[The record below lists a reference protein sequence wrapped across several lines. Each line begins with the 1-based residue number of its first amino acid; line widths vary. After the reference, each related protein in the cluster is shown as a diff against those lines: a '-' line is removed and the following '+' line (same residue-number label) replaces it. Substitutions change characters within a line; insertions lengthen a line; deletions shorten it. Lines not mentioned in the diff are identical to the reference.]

1 MTTGIHD
8 SSSLFVPCAPT
19 LCTRH
24 IVITQHETILIIS
37 PPHETTLPSS
47 LPPGALPALPAL
59 VLRLTNT
66 LYYILLLVFIKV
78 KSYSYSPDLC
88 CATVLKLQA
97 RSCNKT
103 CHRKKVRQLRA
114 VCEAQTTP
122 PPNQPD
128 KYPTNQEAYLDTS
141 KVFLHPSPPLIPRKV
156 AGAQP

>member
-1 MTTGIHD
+1 MHETWADSD
-8 SSSLFVPCAPT
+8 SSSSSP
-19 LCTRH
+19 
-24 IVITQHETILIIS
+24 

-66 LYYILLLVFIKV
+66 LYYILHLVFIQV
-78 KSYSYSPDLC
+78 KPHSYSPVLC

-103 CHRKKVRQLRA
+103 CHRKKVRQLRT
-114 VCEAQTTP
+114 VCEAQTKP
-122 PPNQPD
+122 PPHQPN

-141 KVFLHPSPPLIPRKV
+141 KVFSLPSPPLIPRKV